1 MKYSHSQYFSAKLG
15 SVPHLKNRDHFVA
28 RPAFGSSSEGFTLIE
43 VLVVGAIIAFLSTTL
58 ILNFSR
64 TKINIEQGAN
74 LVMATI
80 REAQSKTV
88 SSTVYNGY
96 NPCGYG
102 IHYISSTQFIIYVGP
117 NAATASPNCT
127 TMDKRY
133 NSTRDSILLT
143 QTFTDLRTEIKSSF
157 NDIFFLP
164 PDPKTYLNNNASLSG
179 SPINIQIGIIGT
191 ACPQDCRT
199 ISVYPSGKIESQ

>member
-1 MKYSHSQYFSAKLG
+1 MKYFLSLYSFAKGGISPHITNRFGIKPRSGYG
-15 SVPHLKNRDHFVA
+15 SLCA
-28 RPAFGSSSEGFTLIE
+28 GFTLIE

-58 ILNFSR
+58 ILNFSQ

-74 LVMATI
+74 LVMAII

-88 SSTVYNGY
+88 SSTVYNNY

-102 IHYISSTQFIIYVGP
+102 VHYISSTQLAIYVGP
-117 NAATASPNCT
+117 NASIANPSCTA
-127 TMDKRY
+127 MDKRY
-133 NSTRDSILLT
+133 DSNRDTIIKT

-191 ACPQDCRT
+191 ACPTDCRT
-199 ISVYPSGKIESQ
+199 ISIYPSGKIESQ